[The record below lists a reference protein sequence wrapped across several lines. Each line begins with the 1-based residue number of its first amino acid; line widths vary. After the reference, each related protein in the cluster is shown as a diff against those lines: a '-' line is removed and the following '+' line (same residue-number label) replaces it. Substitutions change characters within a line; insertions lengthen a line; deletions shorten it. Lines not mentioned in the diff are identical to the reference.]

1 MRYAIVVSLML
12 LLVGGA
18 YAAEQSGPNT
28 ISLQVNDVDIGEA
41 LAGLSQQAQVSI
53 LGDSTVKGK
62 VTCNLKNLPL
72 EQALDTLCKMNK
84 LVWLKAY
91 ASVPAGGSPSASSLF
106 KLFDALKELGG
117 SALICEDPTTQSR
130 TIFVPS
136 AEPASV
142 DASAVVSGLKLKAV
156 YLVRAEPDPAAK
168 EAEKAAQ
175 QRPSAPALLT
185 PPADV
190 TAAAQNVWNYFG
202 QMPMDQQFQV
212 MHELRHMMFQNLTPE
227 QMQNM
232 RNMFGD
238 GRQRGDDRRHED
250 SPRPQ

>member
-28 ISLQVNDVDIGEA
+28 VSLQVNDVDIGEA
-41 LAGLSQQAQVSI
+41 LAALSQQAQVSI

-62 VTCNLKNLPL
+62 VTCNLNNVSL

-91 ASVPAGGSPSASSLF
+91 ADGSPSASSLF

-117 SALICEDPTTQSR
+117 SALICEDPTTQCR

-156 YLVRAEPDPAAK
+156 YLVRAEPDAAAK

-175 QRPSAPALLT
+175 QGPTPPALLT

-190 TAAAQNVWNYFG
+190 QAAAQNVWNYFG
-202 QMPMDQQFQV
+202 QMPMEQQFQV
-212 MHELRHMMFQNLTPE
+212 MRELRQMMYQNLTPE

-232 RNMFGD
+232 RSMFGD
-238 GRQRGDDRRHED
+238 RRPRGDDRRRD
-250 SPRPQ
+250 DRPRPQ